1 MILFRL
7 RLAAARATT
16 CNWRRNRCAK
26 RNRRIIPM
34 AVNCDFLI
42 VGGGVMGTSIAWH
55 LAQRRV
61 GRVVLL
67 EKSYLGAGSS
77 GKSGAIIRQH
87 YSNRLTASMAQK
99 SLRIFEHFEDIIGG
113 PPVFTRTGLVVVI
126 NEKDKAGLDANLA
139 MQQELG
145 IDVRLVS
152 AQVLAD
158 IDPNARLAEDEI
170 AAFEAEAGYVEAVQ
184 VVASYAEAA
193 RKLGAD
199 IRLGVEVREIV
210 KQSGKIVGV
219 ETNEGRYNG
228 ARVILATGPWAAQLG
243 KELRVKLPVQACRTQ
258 VALYRRPPDF
268 GRRAAIYADFVQGLY
283 FKPTHGEMIHAGS
296 LAGEE
301 KDNPVEDP
309 DSYDEAADG
318 QWLPQVRQRLSRRYP
333 AMHRSY
339 GRGGYGALYAITP
352 DWHPI
357 IDKLPGLEGG
367 YCAVG
372 FSGHGFKMSPIV
384 GELMAELIVDGQAKA
399 LDISP
404 LRYARF
410 EENDLVKTGY
420 AYGVMG

>member
-1 MILFRL
+1 
-7 RLAAARATT
+7 
-16 CNWRRNRCAK
+16 
-26 RNRRIIPM
+26 M

-55 LAQRRV
+55 LAQRRA

-67 EKSYLGAGSS
+67 EKSFLGAGSS

-126 NEKDKAGLDANLA
+126 NEKDKAGLDANLT

-210 KQSGKIVGV
+210 KQGGKIVGV
-219 ETNEGRYNG
+219 ETNEGRYNS

-243 KELRVKLPVQACRTQ
+243 KELGVKLPVQACRTQ

-301 KDNPVEDP
+301 KDNPVDDP
-309 DSYDEAADG
+309 DAYNEAADG
-318 QWLPQVRQRLSRRYP
+318 PWLPQVRQRLSRRYP

-357 IDKLPGLEGG
+357 LDKLTGLEGG

-384 GELMAELIVDGQAKA
+384 GQLMAELIVDGQAKS
-399 LDISP
+399 LDIAP
-404 LRYARF
+404 LRLARF
-410 EENDLVKTGY
+410 DENDPVKTPY
-420 AYGVMG
+420 SYGVMG

>member
-1 MILFRL
+1 
-7 RLAAARATT
+7 
-16 CNWRRNRCAK
+16 
-26 RNRRIIPM
+26 M
-34 AVNCDFLI
+34 AVNCDILI
-42 VGGGVMGTSIAWH
+42 VGGGVMGTSMAWH
-55 LAQRRV
+55 LARRRA

-67 EKSYLGAGSS
+67 EKSFLGAGSS

-87 YSNRLTASMAQK
+87 YSNRLTASMAQQ
-99 SLRIFEHFEDIIGG
+99 SLRVFEEFGDRIGG
-113 PPVFTRTGLVVVI
+113 PPVFTRTGLVVVV
-126 NEKDKAGLDANLA
+126 NEKDKAGLEANLA

-184 VVASYAEAA
+184 VVASFAESA

-199 IRLGVEVREIV
+199 IRLGVEVRQV
-210 KQSGKIVGV
+210 VQQGNKIVGV
-219 ETNEGRYNG
+219 ETNEGRYNSPC
-228 ARVILATGPWAAQLG
+228 VILATGPWAAQLG
-243 KELRVKLPVQACRTQ
+243 KELGVKLPVQACRTQ

-268 GRRAAIYADFVQGLY
+268 GRRAAVYADFVQGLY
-283 FKPTHGEMIHAGS
+283 FKPTHGDMLHAGS

-301 KDNPVEDP
+301 INDPVDP
-309 DSYDEAADG
+309 DEYNEAADG
-318 QWLPQVRQRLSRRYP
+318 PWLPQVRQRLSRRYP

-339 GRGGYGALYAITP
+339 GRGGYGAVYAITP

-357 IDKLPGLEGG
+357 LDKLPGLEGG

-384 GELMAELIVDGQAKA
+384 GQLMAEMIVDGQAKT
-399 LDISP
+399 LDIAP
-404 LRYARF
+404 LRLARF
-410 EENDLVKTGY
+410 EENDPVKTPY